1 MHAAQKTKAA
11 SPIFFEDRATRIL
24 LVSSL
29 FSPFFVFFFT
39 SKPSL
44 AALLPLFV
52 KSEIMRQQHVSSYY
66 TALCLSK
73 KTQAAP
79 WQLTTHSRLSNA
91 AEPPKRPLFNVTR
104 WHCVMQA
111 KQSDMICSDSLL
123 KWKHC
128 TCDGHC
134 CTENWDRDC
143 RELARRWSG
152 FVLQG
157 TNHQMLLGWNYITL
171 FISLYDLIR
180 PWMPHPDRLLKAPL
194 QLPEVS
200 AICSNGIWV
209 GDAKKP
215 PCWIIIWRW
224 GLL

>member
-1 MHAAQKTKAA
+1 MHTAQKTKAA
-11 SPIFFEDRATRIL
+11 SPIVFEDSATRIL

-29 FSPFFVFFFT
+29 FSRIST

-79 WQLTTHSRLSNA
+79 WQLTTHSQLSNA

-128 TCDGHC
+128 TCDSHC
-134 CTENWDRDC
+134 CTENWGRVC
-143 RELARRWSG
+143 RELARKWSPPWFCAAG
-152 FVLQG
+152 LELYHFIHIFLWPYKTPQTG
-157 TNHQMLLGWNYITL
+157 SWHCCSYWSQLIWFKCSGWRT
-171 FISLYDLIR
+171 ST
-180 PWMPHPDRLLKAPL
+180 
-194 QLPEVS
+194 
-200 AICSNGIWV
+200 
-209 GDAKKP
+209 
-215 PCWIIIWRW
+215 CWIII
-224 GLL
+224 